1 MPASYTDAAATAT
14 LIGVAKTKVYL
25 GTTTTTA
32 SNDAFVEVGGVM
44 EIPQF
49 GPSNTEVRT
58 QLVGQDLEQLNK
70 GVTTLGGG
78 VLKCALDQSD
88 TGQGNMIT
96 AEADKTGANY
106 NLRVIMPNKSTS
118 TGTGT
123 MYDLKVQVL
132 GAQIETG
139 GPNNVAKINFN
150 LGFNSRPVKT
160 AAT

>member
-1 MPASYTDAAATAT
+1 MATYTPASATAT
-14 LIGVAKTKVYL
+14 LVGVAQTKVYL

-32 SNDAFVEVGGVM
+32 SNDAFVEIGGVM
-44 EIPQF
+44 EIPLF
-49 GPSNTEVRT
+49 GGSDTEVRT
-58 QLVGQDLEQLNK
+58 QLVGQDLEVLQK

-78 VLKCALDQSD
+78 VLKCAKDETD

-96 AEADKTGANY
+96 AQLDKTGANY
-106 NLRVIMPNKSTS
+106 NIRIIQPNKATS

-123 MYDLKVQVL
+123 MYDIKAQIL

-139 GPNNVAKINFN
+139 SANNVAKINFN
-150 LGFNSRPVKT
+150 LGFNSRPTKT